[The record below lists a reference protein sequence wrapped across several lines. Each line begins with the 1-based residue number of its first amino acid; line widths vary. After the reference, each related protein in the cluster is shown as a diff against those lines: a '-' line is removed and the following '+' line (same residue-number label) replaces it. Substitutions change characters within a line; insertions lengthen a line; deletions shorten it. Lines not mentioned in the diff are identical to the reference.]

1 MNRCSPVVAV
11 ASMLILI
18 SPVALAQIATEG
30 GESKDPDFV
39 ELLRTAKDA
48 TRKGDWARAEK
59 IFRRAIE
66 LRPKDEESQFLLG
79 TALIQTGQFR
89 EALER
94 LEQLEKE
101 FPDKPEVKNNLAWI
115 LIKST
120 DPSIRNPKRG
130 LRYAREA
137 VLAQPSDLNM
147 LGTLAEAHY
156 QLGNHDKAVR
166 IARIVFAGAKMRGT
180 SNFAEYGNLLRRCLR
195 AAGVTEDESGLD

>member
-1 MNRCSPVVAV
+1 MKRCSPVVAV

-166 IARIVFAGAKMRGT
+166 IARIVFAGAKMRGA